1 MSDQRRRRQ
10 IKTPSGPRKKDTP
23 DLSKYQMSPPPMGR
37 QEVPKPQPKP
47 DPSQQRSG
55 GQRGGGGQR
64 QGGRPGGRNL
74 GGRGRGGRP
83 GGRGQGRRDQPRP
96 EPEAVKDES
105 WGRVLEH
112 DVKGGVAT
120 VMTEKT
126 LVFCRVKVKG
136 SDVMTVN
143 QRIYI
148 GKDRSKREAIS
159 AIIGMAHLDKMSNM
173 AKQDLETVIEM
184 YIEEHAQ
191 YFVEEFFNKA
201 GYISMKKH
209 AFTLLPG
216 VNTATAQK
224 MVDARNQVGIFAS
237 MAEFNSLTKKNGVEL
252 LKGRFIQEIH
262 NPSMEPRLI
271 ELLLP
276 VEA

>member
-10 IKTPSGPRKKDTP
+10 IKTPSGPRKKAAP
-23 DLSKYQMSPPPMGR
+23 DVSKYQMSPPPMGR

-55 GQRGGGGQR
+55 GQR
-64 QGGRPGGRNL
+64 QGGRPGGRNQ
-74 GGRGRGGRP
+74 GGRGQGGRP
-83 GGRGQGRRDQPRP
+83 GGRGQGGRGQGRRDQPRP

-105 WGRVLEH
+105 WARVLEH

-126 LVFCRVKVKG
+126 LAFCRVKVKG

-148 GKDRSKREAIS
+148 GKDRSKREAIT

-173 AKQDLETVIEM
+173 AKQDLETVVEIF
-184 YIEEHAQ
+184 IEEHSQ

-209 AFTLLPG
+209 AFILLPG

-224 MVDARNQVGIFAS
+224 MVEARNQVGIFAS

-252 LKGRFIQEIH
+252 LAGRFIQEIH
-262 NPSMEPRLI
+262 DTSIEPRLI